1 MGNRHRI
8 QKTRFPWGVSAGRF
22 VALLLALIVSAVVNA
37 QDPALRSGNDDSVIV
52 LQSDRPDAFAHRI
65 VDGRYRVEV
74 RYSASVLGVLE
85 RTVKFQ
91 SLESGEV
98 ANVEFYSGAFIKPD
112 EKLAKPR
119 LDRPGEF
126 AVEKPRF
133 DQEYRF
139 PLKWNL
145 DPNQAERDYQK
156 AMTDNRKE
164 AEKTKD
170 LPSDA
175 VARERAVNKRVR
187 ELCVATI
194 KSIKPVGAN
203 RRAVRMGPA
212 TFYEEPGD
220 PIAALRDVYRW
231 WQFDKL
237 LSEVD
242 ERPDDGWADAK
253 KLAFG
258 QEIMDLLSG
267 AITEDQTKLLTAAQR
282 RKLIQGC
289 EFRIAFDFEPAPTE
303 KRPDERWRQAFR
315 VRFGDDGPTAAVW
328 STSVGGTGAP
338 GSDWLDLGPAAKS
351 ARPQLA
357 IRGEPGSVAT
367 MWVTGPDDGLFLRV
381 IPRTGKSAA
390 AVRLEL
396 SAGPG
401 DRSIEI
407 PERSRAAAK
416 FPF

>member
-1 MGNRHRI
+1 MTLSAIRNSSSHGAWTMWVCLPFLLFFSTVGVMAQGMGA
-8 QKTRFPWGVSAGRF
+8 QSAE
-22 VALLLALIVSAVVNA
+22 ANI
-37 QDPALRSGNDDSVIV
+37 PIV
-52 LQSDRPDAFAHRI
+52 LQSDSPGVISPKI
-65 VDGRYRVEV
+65 VDGRLVV
-74 RYSASVLGVLE
+74 SVTFSSSVMKAGD
-85 RTVKFQ
+85 RTIQFQ
-91 SLESGEV
+91 SLEPGTIRNVDFSAGALV
-98 ANVEFYSGAFIKPD
+98 AAD
-112 EKLAKPR
+112 ETLTWMKLRRASPVRVFRQAIETECRAR
-119 LDRPGEF
+119 LRFRLVPET
-126 AVEKPRF
+126 AEKQYE
-133 DQEYRF
+133 QEMSRIRS
-139 PLKWNL
+139 
-145 DPNQAERDYQK
+145 DVD
-156 AMTDNRKE
+156 
-164 AEKTKD
+164 KTKD
-170 LPSDA
+170 LPADPI
-175 VARERAVNKRVR
+175 ARERTVNRLIR
-187 ELCVATI
+187 EQCAAAI
-194 KSIKPVGAN
+194 KSLRPGGAD
-203 RRAVRMGPA
+203 RKSVRMGP
-212 TFYEEPGD
+212 TRLFDSPND
-220 PIAALRDVYRW
+220 PVSDLRDAYRW

-338 GSDWLDLGPAAKS
+338 GSDWLDLGPAAGS

-367 MWVTGPDDGLFLRV
+367 MWVTGPDEGLYLRV
-381 IPRTGKSAA
+381 IPRDGKSAA

-396 SAGPG
+396 SAGSG
-401 DRSIEI
+401 ERSIEI